1 MLTFSFLKKSEYS
14 QVELD
19 KRCPLWLNET
29 RINILRQYEQ
39 IQNKEYSDF
48 QPIKKIRLKLPLFY
62 TDAVHRV
69 DYVMERFLGL
79 VYFHD
84 LVVTF

>member
-1 MLTFSFLKKSEYS
+1 MVSDWRGKAFVY
-14 QVELD
+14 
-19 KRCPLWLNET
+19 N
-29 RINILRQYEQ
+29 EQ

-62 TDAVHRV
+62 TDAELRV